1 LLPHLKGLRLDA
13 ITVADD
19 RVTIMATTIGRRAR
33 CPLCRRSSTR
43 VHSRYW
49 RTVADQP
56 WGGRPVAIRLQVRR
70 FRCTNEACTRRI
82 FVERLPD
89 LAPVAARRTPP
100 LRAALERIGFATS
113 ARAGARLA
121 TVLGMP
127 LSARTLLRLL
137 HAAPTP
143 AHPTPRVLGIDEFA
157 WRRGRQFGTILVDL
171 ERRRPVD
178 LLVDR
183 DADSV
188 AAWLRRHPGI
198 QIIARD
204 RSGLYADAARRG
216 APGARQVVDRW
227 HLLDNLGDAL
237 EQFLLHKRA
246 VLRDA
251 AVAFTDAEHAP
262 GPVPVPAEPPTQPW
276 QQRAA
281 EAGRQR
287 HAAQVARYAVIHRL
301 RAAGSDIAH
310 IARTGGV
317 SRETVYRYLRLPGPP
332 ERLRLPTR
340 GTALTPYRPYLLRR
354 WQEGCRNGRRLWREI
369 RAQGFAASYATVA
382 RFVAQLR
389 RAERVGQPA
398 ASAVRQVEAQPPT
411 ARQVA
416 GFFLR
421 RPDRRTAGQQ
431 AYLDRVR
438 QADAAVATAY
448 ALTQGF
454 ATMLRERQGASLDG
468 WLASVSAS
476 GIPELRRFALGLQG
490 ELDAVRAGLTEP
502 WSTGPVEGQITKL
515 KLLKRQG
522 YGRAGFALLRRR
534 VLHAAGDGPPP
545 PSAAVYCR

>member
-1 LLPHLKGLRLDA
+1 MSK
-13 ITVADD
+13 VA
-19 RVTIMATTIGRRAR
+19 RTGGGAGGSGRR
-33 CPLCRRSSTR
+33 CPHRR
-43 VHSRYW
+43 
-49 RTVADQP
+49 
-56 WGGRPVAIRLQVRR
+56 GGRRDRAQPRPARDQAL
-70 FRCTNEACTRRI
+70 
-82 FVERLPD
+82 
-89 LAPVAARRTPP
+89 VAARAAGGCSCAVTAATSACVSGSPSAAP
-100 LRAALERIGFATS
+100 IWRAALKESIVCGWSGSRTWG
-113 ARAGARLA
+113 RAG
-121 TVLGMP
+121 
-127 LSARTLLRLL
+127 
-137 HAAPTP
+137 
-143 AHPTPRVLGIDEFA
+143 
-157 WRRGRQFGTILVDL
+157 WRSL
-171 ERRRPVD
+171 E
-178 LLVDR
+178 
-183 DADSV
+183 
-188 AAWLRRHPGI
+188 
-198 QIIARD
+198 
-204 RSGLYADAARRG
+204 
-216 APGARQVVDRW
+216 
-227 HLLDNLGDAL
+227 
-237 EQFLLHKRA
+237 
-246 VLRDA
+246 
-251 AVAFTDAEHAP
+251 
-262 GPVPVPAEPPTQPW
+262 
-276 QQRAA
+276 QRAA

-287 HAAQVARYAVIHRL
+287 HTAQVARYAAIHRL
-301 RAAGSDIAH
+301 RAAGADSAH
-310 IARTGGV
+310 IARTVGV

-398 ASAVRQVEAQPPT
+398 ASAVRQVEAPPPT

-421 RPDRRTAGQQ
+421 RPDRRAAGQQ

-438 QADAAVATAY
+438 QADDAVATAY
-448 ALTQGF
+448 ALTQDF
-454 ATMLRERQGASLDG
+454 ATMLRERRGASLDG